1 MTANPPP
8 LTVADLLALPDD
20 GTDRWLIRG
29 RLREKEM
36 TKRNRFHSR
45 IEARLAY
52 LLGNWIDARP
62 EPRGEV
68 YSDSPGVWL
77 ARDPDTAV
85 GIDVVYLGPDV
96 ETAQTDRT
104 TLIEGVPTLAVDIL
118 SPDDANGEVNE
129 RIDACLSVGVP
140 LVWVVEPY
148 REHVTVYR
156 PGEPAALF
164 TLRDEISAEP
174 HLPGFVLPVARLFRR
189 P

>member
-1 MTANPPP
+1 
-8 LTVADLLALPDD
+8 
-20 GTDRWLIRG
+20 
-29 RLREKEM
+29 
-36 TKRNRFHSR
+36 
-45 IEARLAY
+45 
-52 LLGNWIDARP
+52 
-62 EPRGEV
+62 
-68 YSDSPGVWL
+68 VWL